1 MRADEPLG
9 GMDRPPAPR
18 IFSGR
23 HPYNPPM
30 SKRAAACTLLSRS
43 RAWLTLGLV
52 ACGDRGGEAEP
63 PAGFVGRE
71 TCVGCHA
78 DQGRAW
84 DGSDH
89 DLAMAEARADTVLGD
104 FGGSILEH
112 RGQRFAFRKDGERF
126 LVDTAGADGAP
137 ATFEV
142 THTFGVDPLQQV
154 LVTFP
159 DGRRQALAAAWD
171 ARPAEQGGQRWFHL
185 YQDEPIPPGDALH
198 WTGPNQN
205 WNYMCADCHST
216 GLERRYDPKSDT
228 FDTRWAEI
236 DVSCEACHGPG
247 SRHVAWAR
255 GERRDDPTHGLTH
268 RLADHSRGTWEIDP
282 ATGNAR
288 RSTPRTEHVELET
301 CARCHARRAPIHEAS
316 AEGQPLLDDYR
327 LSLLETGLYHADGQ
341 ILEEVYEHGSFL
353 QSRMYQAG
361 VTCSDCH
368 DPHSLEPHFPGNAL
382 CARCHLPA
390 KYDDPAHHHH
400 AAGAAG
406 SACVDC
412 HMPER
417 TYMVVD
423 PRRDHSLRVPRPDLS
438 VELGTPN
445 ACQGCHAERGDAWA
459 AERVAEWFPGGRQE
473 RPHWARAFAALRREA
488 PEALPLLVEVV
499 GDAELPGIV
508 RASALAEL
516 GARLD
521 ASGLPLVQANIAD
534 PDPLVR
540 AAAVGA
546 LQALPPIQRM
556 PLAFPLLE
564 DPVRLVRIEA
574 ARLLADVPGGQL
586 LGGGLDLLERG
597 YEEYEASLR
606 VNADRADAQL
616 GLGLYLS
623 ARGRS
628 IAAEAAYRRGLEL
641 DPSFVA
647 NYANLAELLRAR
659 GDEPAA
665 RAVLE
670 RGIATTGA
678 ATLHHAL
685 GLALVRAG
693 ERERALVELARAADL
708 APGEAR
714 FAYVYAVALRE
725 TGDGAGSLAVLQRAH
740 DRHPRDLDVL
750 HALATFLRDDGQR
763 DAARGYAAALV
774 ALAPSDPNAQAL
786 LAELAD

>member
-1 MRADEPLG
+1 MSNPPAAVLGLALGLAACGGGPGDEP
-9 GMDRPPAPR
+9 PP
-18 IFSGR
+18 
-23 HPYNPPM
+23 
-30 SKRAAACTLLSRS
+30 T
-43 RAWLTLGLV
+43 
-52 ACGDRGGEAEP
+52 
-63 PAGFVGRE
+63 FVGRE
-71 TCVGCHA
+71 SCASCHA
-78 DQGRAW
+78 REAEAWEGSHHDRAM
-84 DGSDH
+84 D
-89 DLAMAEARADTVLGD
+89 EARADTVLGD
-104 FGGSILEH
+104 FDGARLEH
-112 RGQRFAFRKDGERF
+112 LGQRFAFRREGERY

-142 THTFGVDPLQQV
+142 THTFGFDPLQQY
-154 LVTFP
+154 LIAFP

-171 ARPAEQGGQRWFHL
+171 ARPADEGGQRWFHL
-185 YQDEPIPPGDALH
+185 YPDEPIPPGDELF
-198 WTGPNQN
+198 WTGPYQN

-236 DVSCEACHGPG
+236 DVSCEACHGAG

-255 GERRDDPTHGLTH
+255 GERRDDRTHGLTH
-268 RLADHSRGTWEIDP
+268 LLSDASRGTWEIDP

-288 RSTPRTEHVELET
+288 RSAPRSEHVELET
-301 CARCHARRAPIHEAS
+301 CARCHSRRTAIHEAG
-316 AEGQPLLDDYR
+316 ARGQPLLDDYR
-327 LSLLETGLYHADGQ
+327 LSLLEPGLYHADGQ
-341 ILEEVYEHGSFL
+341 IREEVYVHGSFL
-353 QSRMYQAG
+353 QSRMHQAG

-368 DPHSLEPHFPGNAL
+368 DPHSLEPYFPGNAL

-390 KYDDPAHHHH
+390 KYDDPTHHHH
-400 AAGAAG
+400 AAGSQG
-406 SACVDC
+406 SQCVEC
-412 HMPER
+412 HMPAR

-445 ACQGCHAERGDAWA
+445 ACQACHAEGGDAWA
-459 AERVAEWFPGGRQE
+459 AARVAEWFPDGRQG
-473 RPHWARAFAALRREA
+473 RPHWARAFAALAREE
-488 PEALPLLVEVV
+488 PEALPLLVEVA
-499 GDAELPGIV
+499 GDRELPAIV

-521 ASGLPLVQANIAD
+521 ASALSLVQANVGD

-556 PLAFPLLE
+556 PIAFPLLE
-564 DPVRLVRIEA
+564 DPVRLVRVEA
-574 ARLLADVPGGQL
+574 ARLLADVPGAQL
-586 LGGGLDLLERG
+586 LGGGLDHLERG
-597 YEEYEASLR
+597 YQEYEASLR

-628 IAAEAAYRRGLEL
+628 VAAEAAYRRGLEL
-641 DPSFVA
+641 DPRFVA

-670 RGIATTGA
+670 RGIAETGA

-693 ERERALVELARAADL
+693 ERERALAELARAADL
-708 APGEAR
+708 APAEAR

-725 TGDGAGSLAVLQRAH
+725 GGDAPGSLAVLQSAH

-763 DAARGYAAALV
+763 DAARGYAEALV
-774 ALAPSDPNAQAL
+774 ALAPNDSNARAL
-786 LAELAD
+786 LAELER